1 MSRVRNHHHLRHCVC
16 QSIRLPPTGNPVHPN
31 GLATRVCGT
40 ENHQFILRNYPSLFS
55 VHSGIS
61 EEHERGLRREGPW
74 RQLLQL
80 VTGEPVNCG
89 LTSLGRLAWPLII
102 VNLRVKMTPS
112 SK

>member
-1 MSRVRNHHHLRHCVC
+1 M
-16 QSIRLPPTGNPVHPN
+16 
-31 GLATRVCGT
+31 
-40 ENHQFILRNYPSLFS
+40 
-55 VHSGIS
+55 HSGIS

-102 VNLRVKMTPS
+102 VNLRGKRPINCLNDPIIEMKMGHLFYFLR
-112 SK
+112 